1 MDPIRYSYPEPPL
14 PAELQAEI
22 EASVGRFKEMFPAFL
37 RHAAEDYAP
46 RYRAE
51 ITTLIRK
58 AVSHNGYPS
67 RVSYLGQPTSSERAE
82 TPIQRET
89 NEAPETTI

>member
-37 RHAAEDYAP
+37 RHAAEDY
-46 RYRAE
+46 AE